1 MNPGWIILGLIILA
15 ILWVV
20 VTYNSLVALRNR
32 VRNAWKQIS
41 VQLKRRYDLIPN
53 LVETVKDYMEYEEE
67 TLEKVIKARNAATS
81 ATTPGEQARA
91 EGAVTAALRQLFAV
105 VENYPQLKA
114 NENVAQL
121 MEELTSTE
129 NKIAFARQLYND
141 LVMKYNTRIE
151 QFPSNIVAN
160 WFGFKPFEFFDIP
173 EEEKAVPKVD
183 LR

>member
-1 MNPGWIILGLIILA
+1 MNPGWIILGVIVLM
-15 ILWVV
+15 ILWMVF
-20 VTYNSLVALRNR
+20 TYNSLVALRNR
-32 VRNAWKQIS
+32 VKNAWKQIS

-53 LVETVKDYMEYEEE
+53 LVETVKDYMEYEQE
-67 TLEKVIKARNAATS
+67 TLEKVIQARNAATTAQS
-81 ATTPGEQARA
+81 PKEQAEA
-91 EGAVTAALRQLFAV
+91 EGAVTTALRQLFAV

-114 NENVAQL
+114 NESVQRL

-151 QFPSNIVAN
+151 QFPTNLVAG
-160 WFGFKPFEFFDIP
+160 WFNFQPFEFFEIP